1 MTSDSRRTEPGE
13 DAATQQ
19 LWSLLQRAVSLGA
32 SDVHLSPG
40 NVPLARVHGRLE
52 ALPAETQDASLLA
65 PLSPDIT
72 RHMAAACLS
81 AQTRDADGAQ
91 RLEALQ
97 DYDGSLALPALGG
110 GGPRFR
116 FNLHRARGG
125 WALALRSIGA
135 DAPTLAQLDFPEG
148 LAQRLIAHPHG
159 LVIFTGAAGV
169 GKSSSMAAI
178 ILLLAQSRSVH
189 VLTIEEPVEYVLPPI
204 AGSLFTQREVGSDT
218 PSFAAGLRHGLRQDP
233 DVILVGET
241 RDRDTAQMVLSA
253 AETGHLVFT
262 TLHTRDAKG
271 ALTRFVDLFPA
282 EAQDD
287 VRRQLAMSLRAVV
300 SQLLLPTVAG
310 GRRALALE
318 VLHVN
323 QQAEVAIRNGR
334 VETLESVIQTGKR
347 DGMWTLDDDLR
358 RLLSAGRISFDTA
371 RRVARRSEELSASM
385 GG

>member
-1 MTSDSRRTEPGE
+1 MTFDPPETEPVK
-13 DAATQQ
+13 DAAAQQ
-19 LWSLLQRAVSLGA
+19 LWELLHRAVSLGA

-52 ALPAETQDASLLA
+52 ALPAGPHDASPPA
-65 PLSPDIT
+65 PLSPDVT

-81 AQTRDADGAQ
+81 AQTQGADGAQ
-91 RLEALQ
+91 RLQALQ
-97 DYDGSLALPALGG
+97 DYDGSLALPAAGG
-110 GGPRFR
+110 GARFR

-135 DAPTLAQLDFPEG
+135 AAPTLAELDFPQG

-189 VLTIEEPVEYVLPPI
+189 VLTIEEPVEYVLRPT

-218 PSFAAGLRHGLRQDP
+218 PSFASGLRHGLRQDP

-271 ALTRFVDLFPA
+271 ALTRFADLFPA

-300 SQLLLPTVAG
+300 SQLLLPSVDG

-371 RRVARRSEELSASM
+371 RRVARRPEELSASM